1 MKLFSIEQ
9 IKEIQGKQNYR
20 YLGLFDQ
27 SGRAIIP
34 FNTNKGNPNE
44 RLREIETRLLS
55 EALNDGYYFVKGKN
69 VISKNGATDDFCIRK
84 GETLSE
90 TAAAPVIIEKQSF
103 QPEVLTYEGA
113 LKLQVDLE
121 RLKLENAN
129 LKSRILDLEEQLAE
143 NDNLAEEAEQT
154 PAASWIEQL
163 TQLAVPML
171 DKHFALK
178 EQQLALKAMELQRL
192 PTKQQTTNQTRPVL
206 DKQKIEDCILTFQ
219 DDPDTYEQLANIYNS
234 ALNQED
240 FLKTL
245 RGIPDLFNQFK
256 TAYNG

>member
-27 SGRAIIP
+27 QGRAIIP
-34 FNTNKGNPNE
+34 FNTNKGNPFE
-44 RLREIETRLLS
+44 RLKEIETRLLS

-84 GETLSE
+84 GEQLAEASP
-90 TAAAPVIIEKQSF
+90 APVIIEKQSF

-113 LKLQVDLE
+113 LKLQVELE
-121 RLKLENAN
+121 RLKLENKS
-129 LKSRILDLEEQLAE
+129 LKEKVIELTDQLSAKE
-143 NDNLAEEAEQT
+143 TLSEAEE
-154 PAASWIEQL
+154 PAPITSWIEQL

-171 DKHFALK
+171 DKHFELK
-178 EQQLALKAMELQRL
+178 QQQLALKAMELQRI
-192 PTKQQTTNQTRPVL
+192 PAKQQTTNQRKPIL

-219 DDPDTYEQLANIYNS
+219 DDPDTYERLAELYNN
-234 ALNQED
+234 ALDQED
-240 FLKTL
+240 FLRNLKSDS
-245 RGIPDLFNQFK
+245 DLFQQFK
-256 TAYNG
+256 TAFNG

>member
-9 IKEIQGKQNYR
+9 VKEIQNKQNYR

-34 FNTNKGNPNE
+34 FNTNKGNPTE

-84 GETLSE
+84 GEMLAE
-90 TAAAPVIIEKQSF
+90 ATAPPVIIEKQNF

-113 LKLQVDLE
+113 LKLQVELE
-121 RLKLENAN
+121 RLKLENQN
-129 LKSRILDLEEQLAE
+129 LKNRIQDLEDQIAE
-143 NDNLAEEAEQT
+143 NDNLSEEAAQSST
-154 PAASWIEQL
+154 SSWLEQL

-178 EQQLALKAMELQRL
+178 EQQLALKAMELQKL
-192 PTKQQTTNQTRPVL
+192 PAQQTNKPKTILN
-206 DKQKIEDCILTFQ
+206 KQKVEDCILTFQ
-219 DDPDTYEQLANIYNS
+219 DDPDVYEQLASIYNS
-234 ALNQED
+234 ALDQED
-240 FLKTL
+240 FLRNLKQV
-245 RGIPDLFNQFK
+245 PELFNQFK

>member
-27 SGRAIIP
+27 QGRAIIP

-84 GETLSE
+84 GEMLSE
-90 TAAAPVIIEKQSF
+90 TQQAPVIIEKQAF

-129 LKSRILDLEEQLAE
+129 LKKQISELEERLAE
-143 NDNLAEEAEQT
+143 NDNLSEDAEQA
-154 PAASWIEQL
+154 PVVNWIEQL

-171 DKHFALK
+171 DKHFELK
-178 EQQLALKAMELQRL
+178 QQQLALKAMELQRL
-192 PTKQQTTNQTRPVL
+192 PAQQTNQRKPIL

-219 DDPDTYEQLANIYNS
+219 DNPDTYEQLAQLYNS
-234 ALNQED
+234 ALDQED
-240 FLKTL
+240 FLRNLKSD
-245 RGIPDLFNQFK
+245 PDLFQQFK